1 MKNSMT
7 HAIYYFTSAYLA
19 GHFIVF
25 FVADSEEALDIET
38 LYYWVYGLLLAAYPL
53 FVFYELSHLGAEKEE
68 ICSSAAKSDLT
79 NIRSFRKLGYGGIG
93 GAIVD
98 FHLYTDG
105 RSLYGTMGIL
115 NSGLYFLSCLPL
127 VVIFAEFVN
136 FVKSLLNI
144 SHRPDLT
151 GSNHEREAAQLQIE
165 LGEIERIVVKQRN
178 NLTVPYER
186 ISFFLPIIGIFAI
199 RLHRTKVTLDLS
211 SGKKYKLYFFSI
223 GDSTIFIE
231 TLMGLTDAPVKLESS
246 SFWSDFRDYILTATT
261 FFTIQLLM
269 LYLLIAHIADCVTD
283 PSLIV
288 REFGVFVVVFFGFI
302 LPLTIKIFDRRLSWQ
317 TNYRYVLWRTTK

>member
-1 MKNSMT
+1 MT

-19 GHFIVF
+19 GTFIVVC
-25 FVADSEEALDIET
+25 VADFVIALDIET
-38 LYYWVYGLLLAAYPL
+38 LAYWVYGLLLAAYPL
-53 FVFYELSHLGAEKEE
+53 FVIYEPSHLGAGKEE

-79 NIRSFRKLGYGGIG
+79 NIRSFRKLGYGGFG
-93 GAIVD
+93 GAIAD

-105 RSLYGTMGIL
+105 RSLYGTMGII
-115 NSGLYFLSCLPL
+115 NSWLYFLSCLPM
-127 VVIFAEFVN
+127 VVIFVELVN
-136 FVKSLLNI
+136 FVKSRLNI
-144 SHRPDLT
+144 NHHPDLT
-151 GSNHEREAAQLQIE
+151 ERNLEREAAQLQIA
-165 LGEIERIVVKQRN
+165 LGEIERVVVKQRN

-231 TLMGLTDAPVKLESS
+231 TLRGLTDAPVKLESS

-261 FFTIQLLM
+261 FFTIQLLI
-269 LYLLIAHIADCVTD
+269 LYLMIAHIADCVAD

-302 LPLTIKIFDRRLSWQ
+302 LPLTIKIFDRRLTWQ